1 MSAWAV
7 KDATK
12 SWETVFDRAWAG
24 EPQFV
29 SRGNEQ
35 TVVVISI
42 GMYEAVKSKK
52 RRSVVKNPKLAF
64 SISDKDLF
72 SDDSALW
79 EACDD
84 KAALA

>member
-1 MSAWAV
+1 MSAWTV

-29 SRGNEQ
+29 SRGGEQ
-35 TVVVISI
+35 TVVVVSLRS
-42 GMYEAVKSKK
+42 YEAVKPAK
-52 RRSVVKNPKLAF
+52 RRSVAKNPKLAF
-64 SISDKDLF
+64 SISDADLF
-72 SDDSALW
+72 SDDSAVW

-84 KAALA
+84 KVALA